1 MIGVVILAVLAAREA
16 SAGKAE
22 PSEPPP
28 PLATFVAVEPGAP
41 TPEIHPLLVSR

>member
-22 PSEPPP
+22 PNEPP
-28 PLATFVAVEPGAP
+28 PLATFVLVEAGAP
-41 TPEIHPLLVSR
+41 TPEIHPLLTSR